1 MMAVPPGVETM
12 RRLALVLAAA
22 VFTSATVPA
31 LAAPICLDTYRVDTT
46 KVPDDSH
53 IVFRMVDGSK
63 WQNTLKRPCS
73 GLKSNRFA
81 YDPGAGRDI
90 CENVQII
97 RVLEQ
102 GNACVLGSFTKI
114 APPLNP

>member
-1 MMAVPPGVETM
+1 M
-12 RRLALVLAAA
+12 RKFAFVLAAA
-22 VFTSATVPA
+22 VLGSASLPA
-31 LAAPICLDTYRVDTT
+31 LATPICIDTYRVDRTN
-46 KVPDDSH
+46 VPDDSH

-63 WQNTLKRPCS
+63 WKNTLKRPCS
-73 GLKSNRFA
+73 GLASNRFA
-81 YDPGAGRDI
+81 YEPAAGRDI
-90 CENVQII
+90 YENVQII